1 MPEAATLPTRRD
13 EAWRYAD
20 IGALERLGAP
30 ALDQWREIALATGE
44 TKRICMIVGGDAP
57 AVMSMT
63 SDALLNQLT

>member
-30 ALDQWREIALATGE
+30 ALDQWREMALAPSSGKTSENGHFLIQNNFTGNFNIHE
-44 TKRICMIVGGDAP
+44 W
-57 AVMSMT
+57 
-63 SDALLNQLT
+63 N